1 MNKWDV
7 IANKLLVIKVV
18 MGGREFYVIF
28 DGKEQASIKNPDGT
42 ELEFMTFE
50 EAAVYARKLEDKYV
64 NS

>member
-18 MGGREFYVIF
+18 MGGR
-28 DGKEQASIKNPDGT
+28 EQASIKNPDGT